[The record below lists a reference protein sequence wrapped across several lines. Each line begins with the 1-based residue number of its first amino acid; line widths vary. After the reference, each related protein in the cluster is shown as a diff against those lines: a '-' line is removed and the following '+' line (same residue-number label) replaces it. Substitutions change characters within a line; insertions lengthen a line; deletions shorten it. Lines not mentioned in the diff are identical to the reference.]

1 MTSLSNAQIDR
12 LGDRLRGGALS
23 EHDLRMLD
31 EYRRSFGE
39 AHETVVKS
47 LRERLHLEPTG
58 RPAKSTT
65 SLVEKLRRESI
76 RLVQVQDIAGCRGV
90 IEEVG
95 EQERVL
101 GSILQLF
108 PEASV
113 VDRRAAPSYGY
124 RAVHI
129 VVRVSGKLVEIQV
142 RTLLQH
148 LWADVSEGLSD
159 ILDPEIKYGGG
170 DDVVRKA
177 LGTTSEMVAKLEDAE
192 MDVLN
197 LEREMAGL
205 NMGQGE
211 SDLTPRLQVLRAQL
225 AQQRKELRE
234 QFDRM
239 IVATEKKRERTS

>member
-12 LGDRLRGGALS
+12 LGDRLRGGTLS
-23 EHDLRMLD
+23 EGDLRMLD

-39 AHETVVKS
+39 AHEAVVKS
-47 LRERLHLEPTG
+47 LREHLQLQPTG

-76 RLVQVQDIAGCRGV
+76 RLVQVQDIAGCRIV
-90 IEEVG
+90 VEEVG
-95 EQERVL
+95 EQERVIR
-101 GSILQLF
+101 SILGVF
-108 PEASV
+108 SEASV
-113 VDRRAAPSYGY
+113 VDRRATPSYGY

-129 VVRVSGKLVEIQV
+129 VIRISGKLVEIQV

-148 LWADVSEGLSD
+148 LWAEVSEGLSD

-192 MDVLN
+192 IDVLN
-197 LEREMAGL
+197 IEREMAGL
-205 NMGQGE
+205 AIDQVE
-211 SDLTPRLQVLRAQL
+211 DDLTPRLQALRAQL
-225 AQQRKELRE
+225 AHQRKQLRE
-234 QFDRM
+234 QFDGM
-239 IVATEKKRERTS
+239 IAATEKKRGRTS